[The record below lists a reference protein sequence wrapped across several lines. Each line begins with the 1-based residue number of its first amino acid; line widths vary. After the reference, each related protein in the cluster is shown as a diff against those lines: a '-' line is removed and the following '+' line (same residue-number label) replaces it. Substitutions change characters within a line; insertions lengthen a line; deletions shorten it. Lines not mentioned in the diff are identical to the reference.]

1 MPGTDWS
8 EAVEIAMRR
17 LVARTG
23 SSAFTRRQL
32 IEEELVGFGTD
43 RLVTAI

>member
-8 EAVEIAMRR
+8 EAVEIAVRR

-23 SSAFTRRQL
+23 SAEFTRQQ
-32 IEEELVGFGTD
+32 ISVVTTGTK
-43 RLVTAI
+43 